1 MVRSK
6 RGGKAE
12 SRRLR
17 GKRRRAYRELDPSAP
32 LGSSPAVESS
42 LQVDALSDDTADTA
56 PAGVSRP
63 CMNLL
68 GDDGLVDI
76 WRDPGNR
83 SKDSSM
89 YRIEEIDLDAA
100 LTKIRVRCVE
110 MKHLL
115 NLNFFCLLGKKLPFS
130 EFHL

>member
-1 MVRSK
+1 
-6 RGGKAE
+6 
-12 SRRLR
+12 
-17 GKRRRAYRELDPSAP
+17 
-32 LGSSPAVESS
+32 
-42 LQVDALSDDTADTA
+42 VDALSDDTADTA
-56 PAGVSRP
+56 PVGVSRS

-115 NLNFFCLLGKKLPFS
+115 NLNFFCLLGKKCRS
-130 EFHL
+130 RRH